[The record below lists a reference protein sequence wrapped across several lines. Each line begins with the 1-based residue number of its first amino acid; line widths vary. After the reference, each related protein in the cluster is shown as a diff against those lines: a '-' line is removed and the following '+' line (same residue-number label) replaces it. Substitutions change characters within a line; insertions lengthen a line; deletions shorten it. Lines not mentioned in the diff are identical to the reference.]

1 MTFLSRRVYEYGE
14 DAPMPHDDVTPHAE
28 RAALGEIL
36 AACPRCGSFDARE
49 TNRGAWACAGCGH
62 RYLLPAYFQRVAPPG
77 AAPAGLTREQI
88 AAAIARARETPDP
101 AA

>member
-1 MTFLSRRVYEYGE
+1 VYEYGE
-14 DAPMPHDDVTPHAE
+14 DEAMRDDATTDADVTPPAE

-36 AACPRCGSFDARE
+36 AACPRCGNFDARE
-49 TNRGAWACAGCGH
+49 TNRGAWACAGCGL

-77 AAPAGLTREQI
+77 AAPAGLTRDQI
-88 AAAIARARETPDP
+88 AAALRARETPDP